1 MFKIYSRYLQFLSL
15 PMTEQHK
22 QRTSLSIY
30 FLLSGFCFATWA
42 SRIPTIK
49 SLYNLNE
56 AELGNLLLT
65 LPISSLIGLPISGW
79 LVAKFDSRKPLV
91 VSFLLLNV
99 ALAMIGLSNSIIMLV
114 FAVFIF
120 SFCMRI
126 LNIAMNTQSISV
138 QKSFARKIIGS
149 FHGIWSSGGL
159 IGVIFSTF
167 MVKWDVSLLHHTII
181 AAFISL
187 VSGILA
193 YPFLLKNDRS
203 PHGNKLIIGK
213 PDKQI
218 LLLGL
223 LVFFAAVCEGG
234 IFDWSGVYFKDVV
247 KVELFTLG
255 YLIFMVFM
263 ALSRFFSDTLIERFG
278 MKRMYIL
285 SSTFIAVGISSL
297 IIFPYFWPSIVAL
310 SITGLGVAAI
320 FPMTFML
327 AGTSKKYSP
336 GMAISIV
343 ATYAI
348 VGMLV
353 GPPLI
358 GYIAHALD
366 LKVAFVI
373 FLISGLM
380 LIPISQLFFKRQ
392 PEEA

>member
-1 MFKIYSRYLQFLSL
+1 
-15 PMTEQHK
+15 MTEYHK
-22 QRTSLSIY
+22 QRTSLSMF

-49 SLYNLNE
+49 ELYNFND
-56 AELGNLLLT
+56 AELGHLLLT
-65 LPISSLIGLPISGW
+65 LPISSLVGLPFSGW
-79 LVAKFDSRKPLV
+79 LVSKFDSRRPLLF
-91 VSFLLLNV
+91 SFIVLTFSMVL
-99 ALAMIGLSNSIIMLV
+99 IGISNSIWMLV
-114 FAVFIF
+114 VAVFIF

-126 LNIAMNTQSISV
+126 LNISMNTQSISV
-138 QKSFARKIIGS
+138 QKNFVKKIIGS
-149 FHGIWSSGGL
+149 FHGIWSTGGL

-167 MVKWDVSLLHHTII
+167 MVKWNVSFQHHSII
-181 AAFISL
+181 AAVISL
-187 VSGILA
+187 VFGLVA
-193 YPFLLKNDRS
+193 YPLLLKSDRS
-203 PHGNKLIIGK
+203 PYGNKLIIGR

-218 LLLGL
+218 MLLGL

-263 ALSRFFSDTLIERFG
+263 ALSRFFSDVLIERLG
-278 MKRMYIL
+278 MKRMYVL
-285 SSTFIAVGISSL
+285 SSSL
-297 IIFPYFWPSIVAL
+297 IAIGITSLIVFPYFWPAIIAL

-327 AGTSKKYSP
+327 AGTSKKYSA

-358 GYIAHALD
+358 GYIAHALN
-366 LKVAFVI
+366 LQVAFVI
-373 FLISGLM
+373 FLMSGLM
-380 LIPISQLFFKRQ
+380 LIPISHLFFKHQ
-392 PEEA
+392 KDEV